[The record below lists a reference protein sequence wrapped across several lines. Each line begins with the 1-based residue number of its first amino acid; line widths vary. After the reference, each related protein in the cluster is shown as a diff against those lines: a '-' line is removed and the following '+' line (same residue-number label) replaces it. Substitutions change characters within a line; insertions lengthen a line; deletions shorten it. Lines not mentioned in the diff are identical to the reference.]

1 MADGDLYLNNNA
13 NSSEAL
19 VEKSGKR
26 YRSTLT
32 SIVPGTLELSK
43 RPNVD
48 TGYVKDT
55 NGYKHQVKLV
65 ATIPGGTLRLS
76 DNPSVKIAY
85 CKDSNGYEHKVN
97 LIADV
102 SNGGG
107 GNLPISYRE
116 FDVDSNMLL
125 IPSITT
131 DRIINLNGAKDI
143 SDYALYCAYYGNG
156 NISGDIDFTSLAQ
169 LSKFNSCYYTFY
181 QCSNINTLKMNNI
194 TAISGQ
200 SACNGM
206 MRESSVVA
214 FQMPLLMKISGSQ
227 SCAHMFEGCQSLE
240 HAGFPQ
246 LQFIS
251 GVSSCHRMLAD
262 SSIKTLS
269 LPLLEQ
275 ITASNAC
282 VEMCAGCPELITVF
296 IPRLQAISVGGACK
310 SIFTKCTM
318 LGQVVFDSLKLIAV
332 SKVFEEA
339 FANDTNLT
347 LLQFPSLTSSSFGT
361 YQDQFHNMLMGCNNV
376 VVQFP
381 SNLQSIISTWA
392 DAQAGFGSSTTTIL
406 YNLPA
411 TT

>member
-26 YRSTLT
+26 YRSTLA

-43 RPNVD
+43 SPNVD

-76 DNPSVKIAY
+76 NNPSVKIAY

-107 GNLPISYRE
+107 GNLPTSYRE
-116 FDVDSNMLL
+116 FDVDATGIL

-131 DRIINLNGAKDI
+131 DKVINLNGAEDI
-143 SDYALYCAYYGNG
+143 SDYALYYGWANNN
-156 NISGDIDFTSLAQ
+156 NISGDIDFSSIKQLNKTS
-169 LSKFNSCYYTFY
+169 SCYGTFSK
-181 QCSNINTLKMNNI
+181 CLNINAAKLNSVTGIAGSNV
-194 TAISGQ
+194 
-200 SACNGM
+200 CNSM
-206 MRESSVVA
+206 FAASSVTA
-214 FQMPLLMKISGSQ
+214 FHMPLLVKISGSQ
-227 SCAHMFEGCQSLE
+227 SCASMFESCYSLGN
-240 HAGFPQ
+240 AGLPQ
-246 LQFIS
+246 LQYIS
-251 GVSSCHRMLAD
+251 GVGCCRRMFAD
-262 SSIKTLS
+262 SAIKTLS
-269 LPLLEQ
+269 LPMLEQ
-275 ITASNAC
+275 ITASQAC
-282 VEMCAGCPELITVF
+282 VEMCSGCAGLITVD
-296 IPRLQAISVGGACK
+296 ISHLQAVSVGSACK
-310 SIFTKCTM
+310 SMFTKCTM
-318 LGQVVFDSLKLIAV
+318 LGQVVFDSLKMIGV

-347 LLQFPSLTSSSFGT
+347 LLKFPSLTSTSFGSS
-361 YQDQFHNMLMGCNNV
+361 QDQFHNMLVGCNNV